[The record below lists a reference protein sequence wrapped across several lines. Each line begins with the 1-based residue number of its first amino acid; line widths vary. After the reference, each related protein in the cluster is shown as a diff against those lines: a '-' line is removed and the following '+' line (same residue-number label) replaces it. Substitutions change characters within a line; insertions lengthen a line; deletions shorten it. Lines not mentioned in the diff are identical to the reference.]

1 MIAGKIIPAIAT
13 TTAAITGVVCL
24 QMYTLLQS
32 NEISNLRG
40 AFINLAVSLFI
51 LTEPQEVIKAQDKE
65 FDNFLLGPVKAI
77 PPNFT
82 VWDKMVVQGSMTMRE
97 FIDYFMKQ
105 YGVEVQIITCSGV
118 NLIQTFQ
125 PSAAKK

>member
-51 LTEPQEVIKAQDKE
+51 LTEPQEVIKVQDKE
-65 FDNFLLGPVKAI
+65 LDKILQAPVKAI

-82 VWDKMVVQGSMTMRE
+82 VWDKIVVQGSMTVRE
-97 FIDYFMKQ
+97 IIDYFMKQ
-105 YGVEVQIITCSGV
+105 YGVEVNFISG
-118 NLIQTFQ
+118 NGISLIQTFL
-125 PSAAKK
+125 PSSAKK